1 MSEITAIVKRL
12 EDDFAWVETNPA
24 TSCSRCKGGN
34 GCSSVSISR
43 LFCSSKQ
50 QFKVINHLPLSV
62 GDVVNIKLEDEV
74 MIKTAV
80 LSYGIPLAALVSGAL
95 LGGWLWPE
103 ASDIASISVGGAAF
117 ILGLLSLRFLV
128 SARLKEDVY
137 PTVLN
142 KVSGPV
148 IAVQSS

>member
-12 EDDFAWVETNPA
+12 EDNFAWVETNPA

-34 GCSSVSISR
+34 GCSSISISR

-50 QFKVINHLPLSV
+50 QFKVISHLPLSV
-62 GDVVNIKLEDEV
+62 GDVVTIGLADEV
-74 MIKTAV
+74 MIKTA
-80 LSYGIPLAALVSGAL
+80 LWSYGLPLLALVVGAL

-103 ASDIASISVGGAAF
+103 KSDIASVIVGVIGF
-117 ILGLLSLRFLV
+117 VLGLLSLRFLEL
-128 SARLKEDVY
+128 ARGKEEVY

-148 IAVQSS
+148 IAMQSQ